1 MRRVLGLAV
10 VGIWMLGC
18 SGGSRARR
26 GAGGQGADGGGSG
39 GGRPVLV
46 RGGGAGAL
54 PMAASSFRHKRS
66 ALVAAI
72 AGAEHH
78 GDDTLAIAGQPL
90 ELRVKLAYGPT
101 SKDLE
106 DEDVRVWVDVCGSWL
121 LGGTGRSNDNG
132 VARIAVGAPIAVGV
146 HDLRFQVAGD
156 GSTAEARLWLLPA
169 GTHLVVT
176 DIDATMTVSDG
187 ELGRDLT
194 MAALQRQY
202 DEKIHP
208 GAVDLTLAHAERGHV
223 VVYLTGRPYVLESRT
238 RGFLRRGGFAG
249 GPLVLTDD
257 MMAALPTADGVG
269 NFKRRRLQA
278 LLAAGFVVDAAYG
291 NASTDISAFLD
302 AGLPATSVFIIGK
315 HGGERGTQAVSD
327 WTARA
332 AEVKAGPRVNQP
344 YDEAG
349 GP

>member
-10 VGIWMLGC
+10 VGLSLLGC

-26 GAGGQGADGGGSG
+26 GTGGQGSDGGGG
-39 GGRPVLV
+39 GGRPTLV
-46 RGGGAGAL
+46 RCTGAGAL

-66 ALVAAI
+66 ALVAAV
-72 AGAEHH
+72 AGAAHH

-121 LGGTGRSNDNG
+121 LGGVGRTNGDG
-132 VARIAVGAPIAVGV
+132 VARIAVSAPVAVGV
-146 HDLRFQVAGD
+146 HDVRFQVAGD
-156 GSTAEARLWLLPA
+156 GSTAEARLWLLPV

-176 DIDATMTVSDG
+176 DIDATLTVSDG

-194 MAALQRQY
+194 MATLQRQY
-202 DEKIHP
+202 DEKLHP

-238 RGFLRRGGFAG
+238 RGLLRRGAFAR

-257 MMAALPTADGVG
+257 LMAALPTADGVG
-269 NFKRRRLQA
+269 NFKRRRVQA
-278 LLAAGFVVDAAYG
+278 LLAAGFVIDAAYG
-291 NASTDISAFLD
+291 NAATDVSAFLD

-315 HGGERGTQAVSD
+315 HGGARVRNAVTD
-327 WTARA
+327 WFARA
-332 AEVKAGPRVNQP
+332 AAVHGGPRATQP
-344 YDEAG
+344 YDA
-349 GP
+349 PTTP

>member
-10 VGIWMLGC
+10 VGIWVLGC

-26 GAGGQGADGGGSG
+26 GTGGQGSDGDAGGSL
-39 GGRPVLV
+39 PVLV
-46 RGGGAGAL
+46 RCTGAGAL
-54 PMAASSFRHKRS
+54 PMSAVGFRHKRS
-66 ALVAAI
+66 GLVAAVAS
-72 AGAEHH
+72 AGHH
-78 GDDTLAIAGQPL
+78 GDDALAVAGQPL

-106 DEDVRVWVDVCGSWL
+106 DEDVRVWLDVCGSWL
-121 LGGTGRSNDNG
+121 LGGVGRSDDNG
-132 VARIAVGAPIAVGV
+132 VARIAVSAPVAIGV
-146 HDLRFQVAGD
+146 HDVRFQVAGD

-169 GTHLVVT
+169 GSHLVVT
-176 DIDATMTVSDG
+176 DIDATLTVSDG

-208 GAVDLTLAHAERGHV
+208 GAVDLTLAHAGRGHV

-238 RGFLRRGGFAG
+238 RGFLRRGAFAS
-249 GPLVLTDD
+249 GPLVLTDEL
-257 MMAALPTADGVG
+257 MAALPTADGVG

-278 LLAAGFVVDAAYG
+278 LLAAGFVIDAAYG
-291 NASTDISAFLD
+291 NAGTDVSAFLD

-315 HGGERGTQAVSD
+315 HGGERGTQAVTD

-332 AEVKAGPRVNQP
+332 AAVQAGPRVTQP
-344 YDEAG
+344 YHDPAT
-349 GP
+349 P